1 MENRPLIDC
10 QKLIFSPRLSENRTD
25 QAQRTL
31 GSIVVQRI
39 LCFALY
45 LLGVNRKAIGQSL
58 SIPSETAKSIIKA
71 VYRDGPVA
79 LEDRRRRFSSFL
91 PKVQPEPAPITLR
104 EEEDHIV
111 VDLGVSGRYLKLSR
125 QDPLL
130 LKTVL
135 LSMFN
140 NDLLSKREVAEA
152 MNLTP
157 SHTATLARRLDE
169 EGARSLVDRRQG
181 QKQEYRVTAPVKAE
195 LVQQFAVD
203 IITSGQTSGSKISN
217 ELKER
222 CNISVPARTV
232 RHHLAQMG
240 LRGIKQ
246 SLPQLL
252 AVVKKTS
259 SNCSST

>member
-1 MENRPLIDC
+1 MEKIPLINC
-10 QKLIFSPRLSENRTD
+10 QNLIFSPQLSRNRTD
-25 QAQRTL
+25 QTQQTL
-31 GSIVVQRI
+31 SSVVIQRI
-39 LCFALY
+39 LCFSLY
-45 LLGVNRKAIGQSL
+45 LLGLNRRAIGQSL
-58 SIPSETAKSIIKA
+58 NIPSETAKSIIKA
-71 VYRDGPVA
+71 VNKDGLGA
-79 LEDRRRRFSSFL
+79 LEDRRHRFSTFL
-91 PKVQPEPAPITLR
+91 PKARLDPLPITLR

-111 VDLGVSGRYLKLSR
+111 VDFGVSGRYLKLSR
-125 QDPLL
+125 QDPLQ

-140 NDLLSKREVAEA
+140 NGLLSKQQVAKA
-152 MNLTP
+152 IKLTP

-169 EGARSLVDRRQG
+169 EGALSLVDRRQG

-203 IITSGQTSGSKISN
+203 IITSGQTSGSKIST
-217 ELKER
+217 ELKDR
-222 CNISVPARTV
+222 CNIAVPARTV

-240 LRGIKQ
+240 LREIKQ

-259 SNCSST
+259 SNCTST